1 MLSKRI
7 TFVAT
12 LLAAASSAN
21 AFLLPPE
28 VTEDDVQLSGVAAGV
43 APHSAEAQLVKL
55 DCPGC
60 PMVVSGPMG
69 TRQINGRP
77 NHLELTFR
85 VDHRHDGDHLL
96 VNDFELFP
104 SPVPGVL
111 EAPQVPDWKPR
122 RHGAGGRFGGWHHGD
137 KDGEHHK
144 KHDGHHE
151 HEHEKHRGG
160 MHGMPFFIHPE
171 PAPLGFAMRT
181 SPSTVRDPDSQLE
194 LVTIDFEVIEVA
206 NKFMAGI
213 PELHIKLI
221 KDASGRLMI
230 GTIEQSVPAP
240 KTNAD
245 KCDSLLCKWLEAI
258 FPNRPAHPC
267 HGAKGAAHG
276 PSGAVHHTGSVPPVK
291 EDTTGH
297 REFGMHHDHSWGK
310 LFKNIT
316 QHILLPILIGI
327 VAGVTVS
334 V

>member
-1 MLSKRI
+1 MLPKHV

-12 LLAAASSAN
+12 LLAASSAN

-28 VTEDDVQLSGVAAGV
+28 VTEDDGQLSGVAAGV

-60 PMVVSGPMG
+60 PMVVTGPMG
-69 TRQINGRP
+69 THQINGRP

-85 VDHRHDGDHLL
+85 VDHRYDGDHLL

-104 SPVPGVL
+104 SPIPGVL
-111 EAPQVPDWKPR
+111 TAPQVPDWKPR
-122 RHGAGGRFGGWHHGD
+122 HGGRFGGWHHRD

-144 KHDGHHE
+144 HDGDHE
-151 HEHEKHRGG
+151 HKKHG
-160 MHGMPFFIHPE
+160 MHGMPFFMHAE

-206 NKFMAGI
+206 NKFIAGI
-213 PELHIKLI
+213 PELHVKLI

-230 GTIEQSVPAP
+230 GTIEQSVSAP
-240 KTNAD
+240 KTEAD

-267 HGAKGAAHG
+267 HGAKAAHR
-276 PSGAVHHTGSVPPVK
+276 PSGAVHHTGGVPPVK
-291 EDTTGH
+291 EDPSRH
-297 REFGMHHDHSWGK
+297 WESGMHHDHSWGK

-316 QHILLPILIGI
+316 QHILLPVLIGI
-327 VAGVTVS
+327 VAGVSVS